1 MGNHARVKKCRDGIF
16 GAGNVGNLAVGRLGS
31 GATVAWAAP
40 PVESFSKSMGEPPMP
55 LGF

>member
-31 GATVAWAAP
+31 GATVARAAP